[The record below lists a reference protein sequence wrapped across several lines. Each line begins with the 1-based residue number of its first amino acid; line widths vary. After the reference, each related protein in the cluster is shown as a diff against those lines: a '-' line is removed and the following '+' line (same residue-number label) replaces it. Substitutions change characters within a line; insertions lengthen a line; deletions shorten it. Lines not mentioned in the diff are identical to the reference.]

1 MKTKHIEC
9 CIVFISIE
17 AALGVLI
24 ASDLGEPHESYAM
37 MEEEL
42 SPKFAGYQANEM
54 CYSVIWGTEER
65 SVPKLGSVD
74 LTNKQELWLAKLGS
88 WTEALTVYEEK
99 LKRDPHD
106 FEAMLGCMRCLDA
119 RGEWRKVLDLAEE
132 SWSSMSGG
140 TEDVLKDESSPRSHR
155 KALRMCTQAAW
166 RLGQWDDLEKFV
178 SQLVRGSDATVAQGS
193 GANPSDGVLPH
204 NDFDGAFYSAV
215 LNIHRKE

>member
-9 CIVFISIE
+9 CIVFISTE

-24 ASDLGEPHESYAM
+24 ALDLGEPHESYAM

-42 SPKFAGYQANEM
+42 SPKFAGYQANKM

-99 LKRDPHD
+99 LKR
-106 FEAMLGCMRCLDA
+106 EALLEIIQA
-119 RGEWRKVLDLAEE
+119 A
-132 SWSSMSGG
+132 G
-140 TEDVLKDESSPRSHR
+140 TSLTNYESSQST
-155 KALRMCTQAAW
+155 KTALQKSLW
-166 RLGQWDDLEKFV
+166 RDRLD
-178 SQLVRGSDATVAQGS
+178 
-193 GANPSDGVLPH
+193 
-204 NDFDGAFYSAV
+204 
-215 LNIHRKE
+215 